1 LPIPRTSLVATTL
14 FSVAMR
20 CVAVLCSTFG
30 LLATGFAQDVS
41 SLRCAQL
48 LSADQVKT
56 IFGAGMAAAVPKQ
69 HENGESECVW
79 RRGNGAAAASLAV
92 RFFDRHAI
100 GSNPVSRT
108 MDGYY
113 EMLVK
118 AGEEAGEKK
127 REPVA
132 GVPRASLIQ
141 ASPQILVLVQRSDGV
156 ARVVLGNLNRA
167 QAVAVAKV
175 IATP

>member
-1 LPIPRTSLVATTL
+1 MPIPRTSLVATTL
-14 FSVAMR
+14 FSVVTR
-20 CVAVLCSTFG
+20 CVAVLFSTIG

-108 MDGYY
+108 M
-113 EMLVK
+113 
-118 AGEEAGEKK
+118 EAITKCWSK
-127 REPVA
+127 RA
-132 GVPRASLIQ
+132 KRRARKDVS
-141 ASPQILVLVQRSDGV
+141 S
-156 ARVVLGNLNRA
+156 
-167 QAVAVAKV
+167 
-175 IATP
+175 